1 VSLIFA
7 LDSQI
12 YLLSLLDGA
21 VNDAIHAR
29 TKETFAIYAGAIE
42 CALLPR
48 RSSPVGDDIR
58 LAGICFE
65 TELVLFMNE
74 RQRVQQLNDRGLSKI
89 LHQNVHA
96 DYPLT
101 MAHFA
106 RLAEHPN
113 FKPDIEPYLRKLS
126 AAAQGVSVTANG

>member
-1 VSLIFA
+1 MSLIFA

-12 YLLSLLDGA
+12 YLLSLLDGT
-21 VNDAIHAR
+21 VNEAIHAR

-65 TELVLFMNE
+65 TELVLFMNG

-89 LHQNVHA
+89 LHRNVHA
-96 DYPLT
+96 TIRSRWRISRDW
-101 MAHFA
+101 
-106 RLAEHPN
+106 PN
-113 FKPDIEPYLRKLS
+113 IRTSSRISNPISENCRQRPKVF
-126 AAAQGVSVTANG
+126 Q

>member
-1 VSLIFA
+1 
-7 LDSQI
+7 
-12 YLLSLLDGA
+12 
-21 VNDAIHAR
+21 
-29 TKETFAIYAGAIE
+29 
-42 CALLPR
+42 
-48 RSSPVGDDIR
+48 
-58 LAGICFE
+58 
-65 TELVLFMNE
+65 MNG

-89 LHQNVHA
+89 VHRNVHA

-113 FKPDIEPYLRKLS
+113 FKPDIESYLRKSS

>member
-1 VSLIFA
+1 MSLIFA

-21 VNDAIHAR
+21 VNEAIHAR

-42 CALLPR
+42 CALLPGH
-48 RSSPVGDDIR
+48 SSPVGDDIR

-65 TELVLFMNE
+65 TELVLLMNG